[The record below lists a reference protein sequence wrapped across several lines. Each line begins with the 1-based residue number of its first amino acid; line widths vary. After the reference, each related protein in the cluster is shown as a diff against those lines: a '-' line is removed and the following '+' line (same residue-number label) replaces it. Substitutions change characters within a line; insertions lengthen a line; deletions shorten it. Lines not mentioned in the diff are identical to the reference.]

1 MNRDSEKLNS
11 YVAKFQTYAKKNPKK
26 AHIHYCIGCFH
37 MELGKYKEAQD
48 NFEKAISISRGY
60 TRAKVG
66 LIVVHIFRRKFLE
79 AVKLYSKYYDD
90 INAKRLYRTKLLR
103 GVSEFYHK
111 DDFLSKKSKETSSPL
126 FFKQV
131 IQPLLAKYSQ
141 DRNNEVIILI
151 LAMYYMGMNERSLD
165 IMHIFKVCVYIDGID
180 DNMRWALLLA
190 IADCGEKL
198 YYDLDIASKFTTIPE
213 QDCTD
218 EYVKTIFGGVV
229 LGRNKF
235 KVKSIYNSMIKSGR
249 KISLNMMWK
258 YVDWSWNVN
267 LFDLTVYECC
277 SNLLLAGW
285 VDVLVL
291 EMMAKLEK
299 DKVVELKDEER
310 KMLSIYGYCS

>member
-1 MNRDSEKLNS
+1 MSRDSGKLNS
-11 YVAKFQTYAKKNPKK
+11 YIAKFESYAKKNPKK
-26 AHIHYCIGCFH
+26 PHIHYCIGCFN

-48 NFEKAISISRGY
+48 NFEKALSISRGY

-66 LIVVHIFRRKFLE
+66 LIVVHIFRRKFHE
-79 AVKLYSKYYDD
+79 AIKLYNKYNDD
-90 INAKRLYRTKLLR
+90 IDSKRLYRTKLIR
-103 GVSEFYHK
+103 EVSEFYHK
-111 DDFLSKKSKETSSPL
+111 DDFFSKETPGPL

-131 IQPLLAKYSQ
+131 IQPILAKYAK
-141 DRNNEVIILI
+141 DRNNELLILI
-151 LAMYYMGMNERSLD
+151 LAMYYMSVNERSLD
-165 IMHIFKVCVYIDGID
+165 IMNIFKVCVYLDGVD
-180 DNMRWALLLA
+180 ANMRWSLLKA
-190 IADCGEKL
+190 IEDCGEKL
-198 YYDLDIASKFTTIPE
+198 YYDLDIASKFTTVPE
-213 QDCTD
+213 LDCTD

-235 KVKSIYNSMIKSGR
+235 KVKSIYNSMKNTGR

-258 YVDWSWNVN
+258 YVDWSWNVD

-277 SNLLLAGW
+277 SNLLMAGW

-299 DKVVELKDEER
+299 EKVVELNDEER